1 MALGNFCL
9 ICAVHL
15 WVILPVIILTKQ
27 FYFRQLNYIILG
39 HFPCGH
45 SFFNVLTC
53 GTILLCLGFLIIIDS
68 VLKSDIP
75 ILQKSDLKVYLGSH
89 INVHPS
95 LYMVLNTIPAEMLIY
110 KYILGIYPKK
120 IIQIIHISFLYGIT
134 IATDFKSL

>member
-1 MALGNFCL
+1 MVLGNFYL
-9 ICAVHL
+9 ICVVHL
-15 WVILPVIILTKQ
+15 WIILPVIILIKQ
-27 FYFRQLNYIILG
+27 FYFHQFNYIILG

-45 SFFNVLTC
+45 SFSNVLTC

-75 ILQKSDLKVYLGSH
+75 ILQKSDLKVYFGSY

-95 LYMVLNTIPAEMLIY
+95 LCIVLNTIPAQVLIY
-110 KYILGIYPKK
+110 KYIFGIYPKK
-120 IIQIIHISFLYGIT
+120 IIQIIHIFFLYGIT